1 MQKPAEGE
9 ISDDDT
15 DDVTP
20 RQFGRYFESGL
31 AKYFED
37 FKEAFLKD
45 RLYPDFK
52 KSSETE
58 CSEKPTESSESD
70 DSGEPVELASTSEP
84 TEPAVLTESA
94 EPTATTVNHE
104 L

>member
-20 RQFGRYFESGL
+20 RQVGGQSII
-31 AKYFED
+31 AKYFTGYETN
-37 FKEAFLKD
+37 FLKD
-45 RLYPDFK
+45 CPYPNFK
-52 KSSETE
+52 KSSETD
-58 CSEKPTESSESD
+58 CSEKPSESSESG

-94 EPTATTVNHE
+94 EPTTTTVNHE